1 MGNYLIQIN
10 DPKNLFSEV
19 SADAKRVNHKMEIL
33 FEVTF
38 AKDMQ
43 KSNLVITASDVKKNT
58 MICNIVN
65 ALEVTN
71 FSNHEE

>member
-1 MGNYLIQIN
+1 M
-10 DPKNLFSEV
+10 EV
-19 SADAKRVNHKMEIL
+19 VIEI
-33 FEVTF
+33 TF
-38 AKDMQ
+38 AKNME

-58 MICNIVN
+58 MICNIIN